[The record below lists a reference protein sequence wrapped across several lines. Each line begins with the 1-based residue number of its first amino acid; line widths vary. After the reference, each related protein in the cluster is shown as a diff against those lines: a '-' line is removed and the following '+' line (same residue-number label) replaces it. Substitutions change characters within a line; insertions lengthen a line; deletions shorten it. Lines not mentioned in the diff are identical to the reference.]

1 MTHTAERNSGNLPAE
16 ISSFV
21 GRHGE
26 LDRLAALLH
35 RSRLVTVTGTGGVGK
50 TRTALRAAERAGARF
65 PDGVWL
71 ADLSGLQDPDL
82 LPHTV
87 ARVLGVSDQGT
98 RRQPEVL
105 ADFLAER
112 SLLLVL
118 DTCEHLLDACAELV
132 GTLLA
137 AAPGLRVLTTGR
149 RPLGM
154 PGEQVLVIEPLP
166 VPPEA
171 EYAHDGAVL
180 RQEADALLEHASV
193 ALFVDRARAVDP
205 AFSFTGATP
214 AAVARLCRRL
224 DGIPLAIELAAVW
237 LRTLTAEEL
246 ADRLARRFSLLTGG
260 DRGLARHETLHAA
273 IGWSHE
279 LLSPPE
285 RLLWARLSV
294 FPRCFDTES
303 AVRVCADELLPASW
317 IPGLLESL
325 VETSILLRVEHGGP
339 FGEGARHRLPTPVRE
354 YGAGWLAELGEV
366 EHVQRLHR
374 DRFLELV
381 RRYDAEWYGPMEVL
395 WCERMQQELPGI
407 RAALE
412 FCLERPAE
420 HAAGLEIFGDLFL
433 FWLPC
438 GHIREG
444 RLYGERLLAADP
456 APGPALTRAL
466 WVAARLATAQG
477 DVEAGMRYHDECLR
491 HARRQADPS
500 AMAMADYVAASAAMI
515 RGDFAASVRLLE
527 SAAARYEGN
536 AEYGDLIT
544 TYFLHALVLVLGGDI
559 EAAVAMS
566 ERCRSAALRHLD
578 GWGLSSADY
587 VRALAEVRRG
597 ATGSAVE
604 YARAALRFK
613 ARLNDSLGCAL
624 AVDVLALAAALGGE
638 AGRGARLL
646 GLGQKIWRT
655 FGTPSIGSADLRRIR
670 DLCEELA
677 RGTLGGHAYE
687 REFAEGRALDLE
699 RGFAYAMGEGL

>member
-1 MTHTAERNSGNLPAE
+1 MTHTAERSSGNLPAE

-21 GRHGE
+21 GRPGE
-26 LDRLAALLH
+26 LDRLTALLH
-35 RSRLVTVTGTGGVGK
+35 RSRLVTVTGIGGVGK
-50 TRTALRAAERAGARF
+50 TRTALRAAELAGSRF

-71 ADLSGLQDPDL
+71 VDLSGLQDPDL

-87 ARVLGVSDQGT
+87 AHALGVRDQGP
-98 RRQPEVL
+98 RRQLEVL

-118 DTCEHLLDACAELV
+118 DTCEHLTDACAALAE
-132 GTLLA
+132 TLLS
-137 AAPGLRVLTTGR
+137 AAPDLHVLTTGR
-149 RPLGM
+149 RPLGAA
-154 PGEQVLVIEPLP
+154 GEQIVVVEPLP

-171 EYAHDGAVL
+171 ETAHDGVML
-180 RQEADALLEHASV
+180 RRDADALLDHASV
-193 ALFVDRARAVDP
+193 ALFVDRARAIDP
-205 AFSFTGATP
+205 AFSFTGTTP

-260 DRGLARHETLHAA
+260 ERGMARHETLHAA

-294 FPRCFDTES
+294 FPRCFDTAS
-303 AVRVCADELLPASW
+303 AVRVCADERLPASW
-317 IPGLLESL
+317 IPRLLKNL
-325 VETSILLRVEHGGP
+325 VEASILLREEYGGP
-339 FGEGARHRLPTPVRE
+339 FGDGARYRLPSPVRG
-354 YGAGWLAELGEV
+354 YGAGWLAELGER

-374 DRFLELV
+374 DHFLELA
-381 RRYDAEWYGPMEVL
+381 RRYDAEWHGPLEIM
-395 WCERMQQELPGI
+395 WCERMQRELPSI

-420 HAAGLEIFGDLFL
+420 HTAGLEIFGGLFL

-444 RLYGERLLAADP
+444 RLYAERLLALDP
-456 APGPALTRAL
+456 APGPGLTRVL
-466 WVAARLATAQG
+466 WVVARLATAQG
-477 DVEAGMRYHDECLR
+477 DIEAGMRYHDRCLR
-491 HARRQADPS
+491 HARRQGDPS
-500 AMAMADYVAASAAMI
+500 AMAMADYVAATTAMI
-515 RGDFAASVRLLE
+515 RGEFAASVRLLE
-527 SAAARYEGN
+527 SAAAQYERNG
-536 AEYGDLIT
+536 EQGDLT
-544 TYFLHALVLVLGGDI
+544 MTYFLHALVLVLRGDTG
-559 EAAVAMS
+559 AAVAMS
-566 ERCRSAALRHLD
+566 DRCRSSALRHLD
-578 GWGLSSADY
+578 GWGLSFADY

-597 ATGSAVE
+597 DTAAAVE
-604 YARAALRFK
+604 YGRAALRFK
-613 ARLNDSLGCAL
+613 AKLSDTVGCAMV
-624 AVDVLALAAALGGE
+624 VDVLSLAAALGGDAE
-638 AGRGARLL
+638 RGARLL

-677 RGTLGGHAYE
+677 RGRLGAHAYE
-687 REFAEGRALDLE
+687 QEFAAGRALNPE
-699 RGFAYAMGEGL
+699 RGFAYAMGEDF